1 MPTGSQID
9 QINSVNND
17 ISVDPDP
24 VNNFYK
30 SSNNTIRCPEGKV
43 FQGSHILSTDGEG
56 LSVLKYN
63 TITDE
68 PGEPP
73 SKWFKSNG
81 TLYDIDDYTQDLQ
94 CVTKY
99 CDPQGIVNS
108 DKEFNVLVDVVCT
121 GGTGCSDIIDKDVCE
136 NTDGCTTTQSKTI
149 TCNDGYVFDTT
160 NTKLGKVKCGAIPI
174 MNDDEFNNENEV
186 SWIVDNPAA
195 EAICSSDDIRD
206 EIQCEGTRIP
216 YIISSNTNELY
227 ENHERQLNC
236 TWIPEITSGE
246 SGFTRSNGYCKFIHR
261 ADFNESEPICR
272 SMYCSQKSVPYSNR
286 IESEDGPLPGPETGA
301 IHGKCVDFD
310 GQIIDNITNS
320 SDCACFKHKSGDVC
334 VDDDN
339 CQWCGYNPEDGSG
352 GYCYSTKTHLDIC
365 NINSIANNR
374 GGVCNHTK
382 KDTNKPDKPPGGWT
396 KETCETPICVK
407 KKYWNGLTV
416 SSFETPQELE
426 DNYEPELDS
435 LDTCEGSNQ
444 KWYSGYISHN
454 NNQCILENNKI
465 LNEYSSQE
473 ILIPYYPFQVNGDV
487 KLNIEDYICVPINGS
502 NTDVSICDNKKKY
515 ECVSDPTV
523 PGSPQ
528 CEWIENPLRDSIFN
542 WNRNDKL
549 KFVGTGCPAL
559 FLTQK
564 EEILF
569 NIEKEGN
576 YIKFNTGFTSPSPNN
591 LNYIDTCRITDVKD
605 YSNIFDSNYCSI
617 DINDTSID
625 SINDCHNPNIK
636 YCPSYDP
643 DAQSLNNDASICGSD
658 ESFIH
663 TVNGED
669 VRVDGCKYLVEGDLE
684 YESATTHGCKEGL
697 LSPEYEFECS
707 PGKTLAYNCSK
718 HVGRNDESTCTN
730 TNYEYY
736 EDKDQ
741 LYSPV
746 SNRDRLSYMGIGESV
761 DFKDYLLCNTK
772 NHEDVS
778 RTNDELRCNMIGQDK
793 AHWGKL
799 CEVPGDTPIK
809 IPVKHICELADP
821 VSSGGTGG
829 ATWGKYKNS
838 DGVLEYGCYKDNGE
852 KYNDEDVCRLLVKD
866 DTNQNTLIDISTVPS
881 VDISTVP
888 SVDTDNVLTLISSPD
903 YDGSSSTCII
913 DFWGETESR
922 GPEEYKNICESSVNH
937 SIGFGYKQFEGDR
950 TGMCVNSNNKEVTDS
965 SISHDQC
972 GISNNFFTNEYT
984 YNDLG
989 TFHSLGSSKLRNQP
1003 DVPTTW
1009 TGGEITFQD
1018 GIHRSECSPSIM
1030 NSCNV
1035 NCDAGYGGGGEY
1047 ICQYNDSGGD
1057 ICNDINRK
1065 TAYFEQHTDGITKQ
1079 ELCESYPTCSYENES
1094 CIHDGNKND
1103 GHLEWVG
1110 SPCYKI
1116 DNTDFSHGIAKLPE
1130 LDKVIPP
1137 FVRVFMFMTVYIT
1150 LAVLIISL
1158 IVKFGLKLIGSGI
1171 DFSINNVFN
1180 SVNKLIDV
1188 ITDSDKVVRK
1198 IILSEGVKK
1207 EHKAGYMIFTVGV
1220 FIGSY
1225 FLFQYIKDYI
1235 KDSWSDITNYITKLK
1250 PSSHKASSQISQAF
1264 AEVRSEIS
1272 TREEGETMPG
1282 IDLPDIDLPDIDI
1295 TSDVKFDNLKTI
1307 IQTLI
1312 GGIVIFIIIAFV
1324 AKSDL
1329 IGKVEQKM
1337 E

>member
-1 MPTGSQID
+1 MPTLGQISQINNAS
-9 QINSVNND
+9 IND
-17 ISVDPDP
+17 ISSNPTP
-24 VNNFYK
+24 NFYK

-43 FQGSHILSTDGEG
+43 FQGSHVLSTNGED
-56 LSVLKYN
+56 LSLLKYDGLTLGQSN
-63 TITDE
+63 
-68 PGEPP
+68 
-73 SKWFKSNG
+73 WFKSNG
-81 TLYDIDDYTQDLQ
+81 SLEDGTLDESDRYTAEIQ
-94 CVTKY
+94 CVSKY

-121 GGTGCSDIIDKDVCE
+121 GDTGCSDIIDKDVCE
-136 NTDGCTTTQSKTI
+136 NTDGCILTQSKTI

-186 SWIVDNPAA
+186 AWIVDNPTA
-195 EAICSSDDIRD
+195 EATCSLNND
-206 EIQCEGTRIP
+206 ERTCEDQLIP
-216 YIISSNTNELY
+216 YIISSNTGEIY
-227 ENHERQLNC
+227 DNHERQLKC
-236 TWIPEITSGE
+236 TWIPEIIPLDESGSTR
-246 SGFTRSNGYCKFIHR
+246 SGFTRSNGKCKFIHR

-272 SMYCSQKSVPYSNR
+272 SMYCSKKSVPYSNR
-286 IESEDGPLPGPETGA
+286 IESKDGPLPGPETGA

-339 CQWCGYNPEDGSG
+339 CQWCGYNPDDGSG

-407 KKYWNGLTV
+407 KNYWNGLNV
-416 SSFETPQELE
+416 SSFETPEELE

-454 NNQCILENNKI
+454 NNDCILENNKI

-473 ILIPYYPFQVNGDV
+473 ILIPYYPIQDNGDV
-487 KLNIEDYICVPINGS
+487 KLNIEDYICVPINGT
-502 NTDVSICDNKKKY
+502 NTDASTCNSKNKN
-515 ECVSDPTV
+515 ECVSDPNL
-523 PGSPQ
+523 PNSDQ

-549 KFVGTGCPAL
+549 KFVGTGCPEL
-559 FLTQK
+559 FTTQK
-564 EEILF
+564 DEYLF
-569 NIEKEGN
+569 IIEKQGK
-576 YIKFNTGFTSPSPNN
+576 YIKLNNAN
-591 LNYIDTCRITDVKD
+591 LNDSPVPDYIDTCRITDVKY
-605 YSNIFDSNYCSI
+605 YSNIFDINYCST
-617 DINDTSID
+617 DINGTSINA
-625 SINDCHNPNIK
+625 INDCHNPNIK

-643 DAQSLNNDASICGSD
+643 NDPDTTSSD
-658 ESFIH
+658 PDPGRTCPQGESFTH

-684 YESATTHGCKEGL
+684 YESATHGCKDLL
-697 LSPEYEFECS
+697 LSPEYEFKCS
-707 PGKTLAYNCSK
+707 PEKTLAYNCNK
-718 HVGRNDESTCTN
+718 HVGSNDESTCTN

-736 EDKDQ
+736 EDYDQ
-741 LYSPV
+741 LYSRE
-746 SNRDRLSYMGIGESV
+746 SELWSYIGIGEPV
-761 DFKDYLLCNTK
+761 NFKDYLLCNTK
-772 NHEDVS
+772 NIVVDVS

-799 CEVPGDTPIK
+799 CQLNSDDSIK
-809 IPVKHICELADP
+809 IPVKHICELAEP
-821 VSSGGTGG
+821 PGG
-829 ATWGKYKNS
+829 ATWGNYINY
-838 DGVLEYGCYKDNGE
+838 DGVLEYGCYRDNGN
-852 KYNDEDVCRLLVKD
+852 KYDDAEVCGLLIKD
-866 DTNQNTLIDISTVPS
+866 STNQNSLIDIQNASSEDSLNEDYQLTLID
-881 VDISTVP
+881 
-888 SVDTDNVLTLISSPD
+888 SPD
-903 YDGSSSTCII
+903 YDGRSSTCII
-913 DFWGETESR
+913 DFWGEAGDRDE
-922 GPEEYKNICESSVNH
+922 EEYRDICESSVNH
-937 SIGFGYKQFEGDR
+937 SIGFRYKQFEGDR
-950 TGMCVNSNNKEVTDS
+950 TGMCVNSKTNQPIDN

-972 GISNNFFTNEYT
+972 GISNNIFTNEYT

-1047 ICQYNDSGGD
+1047 ICQYNDYGGD

-1065 TAYFEQHTDGITKQ
+1065 TYPDPNPEYSHITKRG
-1079 ELCESYPTCSYENES
+1079 LCETYPACEYNEQNDQ
-1094 CIHDGNKND
+1094 CIHNTSISND
-1103 GHLEWVG
+1103 GHLEWIG

-1158 IVKFGLKLIGSGI
+1158 IVKFGLKLIGSGL
-1171 DFSINNVFN
+1171 DLSINNVFN
-1180 SVNKLIDV
+1180 SVNKIIDV

-1225 FLFQYIKDYI
+1225 YLFQYIKDYI
-1235 KDSWSDITNYITKLK
+1235 KDSWSDITNYIRKLK
-1250 PSSHKASSQISQAF
+1250 PSSVRMPTRVSQAF
-1264 AEVRSEIS
+1264 AEVRADAEAARGAGRAPDINL
-1272 TREEGETMPG
+1272 P
-1282 IDLPDIDLPDIDI
+1282 DLPDIDV
-1295 TSDVKFDNLKTI
+1295 TSDVKFDNLKII
-1307 IQTLI
+1307 IQTLV
-1312 GGIVIFIIIAFV
+1312 GGIVIFIIIALV

-1329 IGKVEQKM
+1329 IGKVEQK
-1337 E
+1337 